1 MEVSMKQKKL
11 IIVSAVLLLSAVG
24 MFADTAI
31 FVGPAFT
38 NYIVRT
44 KMDEN
49 LTGQIQNIVGDA
61 IGNVKSE
68 TNNTAAFAIDLRG
81 SFFYLM
87 AQMAFPGSSHSDIVK
102 ATMDKKFNWNGI
114 MLDTQLGG
122 GITLFKESPLNLFV
136 GAGAG
141 LNTIYTKQELDA
153 TTAGLGKISYTRFD
167 LMVGAGVNI
176 LASLYLAEHLGIY
189 VGVADTVYFAPVKT
203 QRLFEGT
210 GLLKNINL
218 TQSDQNSNVK
228 NNFANSLNIKAGL
241 TIKF

>member
-1 MEVSMKQKKL
+1 MKQKKL

-31 FVGPAFT
+31 FVGPAYT

-61 IGNVKSE
+61 IGNVKDE

-136 GAGAG
+136 GVGGG
-141 LNTIYTKQELDA
+141 LNTIYTKQEIDA
-153 TTAGLGKISYTRFD
+153 GAILGKISYTKFD

-218 TQSDQNSNVK
+218 TQTDSKVK

>member
-1 MEVSMKQKKL
+1 MKQKKL

-31 FVGPAFT
+31 FVGPAYT

-44 KMDEN
+44 KVSGDG
-49 LTGQIQNIVGDA
+49 LTSPEVKKILGDA
-61 IGNVKSE
+61 IGNVKDE

-87 AQMAFPGSSHSDIVK
+87 AQMAFPGASHSDVVK
-102 ATMDKKFNWNGI
+102 ASLNKEFNWKGI

-153 TTAGLGKISYTRFD
+153 TAAGLGKISYTKFD

-218 TQSDQNSNVK
+218 TQTDSKVK

>member
-1 MEVSMKQKKL
+1 MKQKKL
-11 IIVSAVLLLSAVG
+11 VIVSAVLLLSAVS

-44 KMDEN
+44 KMDGS
-49 LTGQIQNIVGDA
+49 LTGQIKDIVGDA

-87 AQMAFPGSSHSDIVK
+87 AQMAFPGVSHSDIVK

-122 GITLFKESPLNLFV
+122 GITLFKESPLNLFI

-141 LNTIYTKQELDA
+141 LNTIHTKQELN
-153 TTAGLGKISYTRFD
+153 GGVLGKISYTRFD
-167 LMVGAGVNI
+167 LMIGAGVNI
-176 LASLYLAEHLGIY
+176 LASLYLADHIGIY
-189 VGVADTVYFAPVKT
+189 AGVADTLYFAPVKT
-203 QRLFEGT
+203 ERLFQGT
-210 GLLKNINL
+210 GLLNNINL
-218 TQSDQNSNVK
+218 TQKDVK
-228 NNFANSLNIKAGL
+228 NNLANSLNIKAGL